1 MRDPALNADY
11 MMKTGIRPLVVEKP
25 KIKKLDQKH
34 IDKEVSK
41 TKLDNQG
48 CPLLPIHKMDPIY
61 H

>member
-1 MRDPALNADY
+1 